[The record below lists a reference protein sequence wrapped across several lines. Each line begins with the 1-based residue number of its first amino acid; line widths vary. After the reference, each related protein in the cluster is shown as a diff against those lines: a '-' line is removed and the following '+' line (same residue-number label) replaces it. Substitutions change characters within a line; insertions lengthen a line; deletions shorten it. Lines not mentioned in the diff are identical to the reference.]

1 MKPVPEGTESCEGTV
16 DVDKP
21 NLGRDMS
28 QSSGGYEL
36 ILSGVIFSLAGLWLD
51 KQIGTTPLFTIV
63 LAVVG
68 FTGAV
73 LNIYYRY
80 NREIERLEAETEEL
94 RKAGA

>member
-1 MKPVPEGTESCEGTV
+1 M

-36 ILSGVIFSLAGLWLD
+36 VLSGVLFSLLGLWID
-51 KQIGTTPLFTIV
+51 RRIGTVPLFTIV

-68 FTGAV
+68 FGGSVA
-73 LNIYYRY
+73 NIYYRY
-80 NREIERLEAETEEL
+80 QRQISQLQAETAEIRE
-94 RKAGA
+94 GGS

>member
-1 MKPVPEGTESCEGTV
+1 M

-36 ILSGVIFSLAGLWLD
+36 VLSGVLFSLLGLWID
-51 KQIGTTPLFTIV
+51 RRIGTVPLFTIV

-68 FTGAV
+68 FGGSVA
-73 LNIYYRY
+73 NIYYRY
-80 NREIERLEAETEEL
+80 QRQISQLQAETAEI
-94 RKAGA
+94 RKGGS